1 MNRALRRQMRKVEDT
16 TLVVTLPEMNQ
27 ATIIEIEDLTR
38 RVRSCFNNVEEPKV
52 ASPTKF

>member
-38 RVRSCFNNVEEPKV
+38 RVRSCFNNVEESKV